1 MVGLDNQRSLPGHS
15 SIPSSSG
22 SPGSAQP
29 GICSPRILGFPV
41 PSEVLEK
48 PAQTQPR
55 PPPTN
60 STWRKLEERDFR
72 GDTTRLGIILCFSIP
87 SPPRENEDFPKF
99 PCLAAQGDIWGCPEL
114 LIRAIPSSQPEEE
127 CLECDLQLGAV
138 NWQDCCSRDS
148 LAQAQREGLKVQG
161 ELGGTGRKTQLQR

>member
-1 MVGLDNQRSLPGHS
+1 MGSKSQPGRRIGCLAHTGWSPMVGLDNQRSLPGHS

-87 SPPRENEDFPKF
+87 SPPRENEDFPKYQEI
-99 PCLAAQGDIWGCPEL
+99 PL
-114 LIRAIPSSQPEEE
+114 LGS
-127 CLECDLQLGAV
+127 
-138 NWQDCCSRDS
+138 
-148 LAQAQREGLKVQG
+148 
-161 ELGGTGRKTQLQR
+161 TGRHLGLPGAPDQSHPFQPARGGMFGM